1 MEVDLVEQKGR
12 TLVPMEIKSAATFN
26 ADFCKDLGKFT
37 ARYQDVCANPTV
49 AYTGAESFTFKGVSV
64 VPFHLI

>member
-1 MEVDLVEQKGR
+1 
-12 TLVPMEIKSAATFN
+12 MEIKSAATFN